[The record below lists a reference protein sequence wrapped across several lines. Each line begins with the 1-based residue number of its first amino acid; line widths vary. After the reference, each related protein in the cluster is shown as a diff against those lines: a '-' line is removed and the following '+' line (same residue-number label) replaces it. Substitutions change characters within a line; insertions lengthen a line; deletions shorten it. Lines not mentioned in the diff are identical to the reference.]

1 MSLTPP
7 FPTLRLPQPALG
19 WLAIFALVG
28 LSALCLVA
36 QVGGVL
42 RLLFPAGALAV
53 GGWLYWRYPLLYVG
67 FTWWIWFLSPW
78 VRRVVDQQGGWVD
91 PSPILLA
98 PLLVALVTLVTL
110 VRSLPK
116 SLAQGGLPFLL
127 CLLAVVYGWLVGLIQ
142 NSPVSA
148 ILECLG
154 WITPILFGFHL
165 FMFWQQYPACRHN
178 LQRIFLWGTLLM
190 GGYGVWQYL
199 TAPEWDR
206 FWMVNAGLNS
216 IGTPETLGIRVFS
229 TMNAPQPFAGVL
241 MAGLMLLFCDR
252 ASLRFAAGGVGYL
265 AFLLSSARSA
275 WLSWLV
281 ALLSFLPALKARL
294 QMQLIGSLLVLAIV
308 VIPLI
313 NLEPFSTVIA
323 PRLQSLSNVES
334 DGSYAARSSGY
345 NQLLGEILT
354 NPIGRGFGASTES
367 GEIGAR
373 DSGILALFLALG
385 WLGGIPYLVGIGLIF
400 FRLFQGAEGR
410 VDAFAGVAR
419 SIALGTFSQIGLNV
433 ATAGAIGMVLWSFL
447 GIGMAANQFYQ
458 QRERSR

>member
-1 MSLTPP
+1 
-7 FPTLRLPQPALG
+7 LG

-36 QVGGVL
+36 HVGGVL
-42 RLLFPAGALAV
+42 RLLFPAGTFVV

-98 PLLVALVTLVTL
+98 PLLVTLITLVTL
-110 VRSLPK
+110 LRWLPK
-116 SLAQGGLPFLL
+116 SLKQGGLPFLL
-127 CLLAVVYGWLVGLIQ
+127 CILAVIYGGLVGLIQ
-142 NSPVSA
+142 NSPTSA
-148 ILECLG
+148 ILNCLG
-154 WITPILFGFHL
+154 WIAPVLFGFHL
-165 FMFWQQYPACRHN
+165 FMFWRHYPDYRQN
-178 LQRIFLWGTLLM
+178 LQRVFLWGTLLM
-190 GGYGVWQYL
+190 GGYGVAQYL
-199 TAPEWDR
+199 IAPEWDR
-206 FWMVNAGLNS
+206 FWMVNAGLSS
-216 IGTPETLGIRVFS
+216 IGTPEPLGIRVFS

-241 MAGLMLLFCDR
+241 MAGLLLLFCDR

-275 WLSWLV
+275 WLSWLL
-281 ALLSFLPALKARL
+281 ALLSFLPSLKASL
-294 QMQLIGSLLVLAIV
+294 QMRLIGSLFVLAIV

-323 PRLQSLSNVES
+323 PRLQSLSNVEA
-334 DGSYAARSSGY
+334 DGSYNARSNGY
-345 NQLLGEILT
+345 NQLLGEILV
-354 NPIGRGFGASTES
+354 NPIGEGFGATTES

-373 DSGILALFLALG
+373 DSGILALFLSLG
-385 WLGGIPYLVGIGLIF
+385 WFGGIPYLAGMGLIF
-400 FRLFQGAEGR
+400 FRLFQGTESR
-410 VDAFAGVAR
+410 FDVFAGASR
-419 SIALGTFSQIGLNV
+419 AIALGAFSQIGLNV

-458 QRERSR
+458 QRDKSR